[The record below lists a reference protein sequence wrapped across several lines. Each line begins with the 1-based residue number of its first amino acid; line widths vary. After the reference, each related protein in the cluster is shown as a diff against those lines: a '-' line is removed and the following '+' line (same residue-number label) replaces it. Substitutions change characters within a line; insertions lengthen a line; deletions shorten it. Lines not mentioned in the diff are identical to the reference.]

1 MSNIYRTNKDFLT
14 AEEIKEY
21 IEDYK
26 LNEVPRLK
34 MLEDYYI
41 GKHAIIKREKG
52 DKLVNNKLVNPYAK
66 YITDML
72 TGYFIGQPVT
82 YTAVNN
88 ESDQDDLL
96 LENLVEIFKANDE
109 QEKNLER
116 GKICSKQGRAYELI
130 YINEDTEPRI
140 ANLSPLECF
149 IIYDNSIEPKKKFAI
164 RFYNVSSLNNTHMEV
179 EVYDKNFIT
188 YYTESSDGGLVE
200 GDSYIHNFSDVPIIE
215 TLNNQ
220 EALGD
225 YEPVISLI
233 DAYDKAQSDT
243 ANDMEQFT
251 DAYLVLVNLAG
262 TKTDDI
268 LRMKEQ
274 KVLEHNENGEAK
286 WLIKEVNDTWVE
298 NYKNRI
304 KADIHKFSATPD
316 MTDSNFGQNLSGVS
330 LRYKLLAMEQIRV
343 NKERKFKKAL
353 QERIQLLTSFLQ
365 KINSNLEL
373 DENLY
378 TSIDIQFN
386 NTLPQNI
393 DEIAGIIEKLSPY
406 LSTETLIELLPFVE
420 NAREEIEKKE
430 NEDQQNNEEFD
441 YSSFFNVLNEEKEVE
456 SDLDDEEK

>member
-82 YTAVNN
+82 YTAVSN

-164 RFYNVSSLNNTHMEV
+164 RFYNVSSPNDTHMEV

-304 KADIHKFSATPD
+304 KTDIHKFSATPD

-353 QERIQLLTSFLQ
+353 QERIKLLTSFLQ

-420 NAREEIEKKE
+420 NAREEIKKKE

-441 YSSFFNVLNEEKEVE
+441 YSSFFNVLNEEKTLE